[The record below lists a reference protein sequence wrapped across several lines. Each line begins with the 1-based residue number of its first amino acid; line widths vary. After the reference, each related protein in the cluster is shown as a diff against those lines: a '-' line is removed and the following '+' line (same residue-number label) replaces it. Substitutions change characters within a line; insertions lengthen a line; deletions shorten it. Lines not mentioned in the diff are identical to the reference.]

1 MTNPEPSSNLPT
13 PSYKIIRIAT
23 GETLISGLSKDKN
36 SFILHRPMT
45 ISTEPIYDKKS
56 MKITKTTVMLRT
68 WVEYSS
74 DEFYF
79 LPKNMIV
86 TFADPD
92 DDISEM
98 YTEAKKREDYL
109 KLKSQALAAKSKA
122 IESTEKKLDADAE
135 YDNNMK
141 NEDKGWKHKPRF
153 DLDKD
158 K

>member
-1 MTNPEPSSNLPT
+1 
-13 PSYKIIRIAT
+13 
-23 GETLISGLSKDKN
+23 
-36 SFILHRPMT
+36 
-45 ISTEPIYDKKS
+45 
-56 MKITKTTVMLRT
+56 
-68 WVEYSS
+68 
-74 DEFYF
+74 
-79 LPKNMIV
+79 MIV

>member
-109 KLKSQALAAKSKA
+109 K
-122 IESTEKKLDADAE
+122 
-135 YDNNMK
+135 
-141 NEDKGWKHKPRF
+141 
-153 DLDKD
+153 
-158 K
+158 